1 MNTYYISETYEYKML
16 YKVEA
21 NNVEQALELISE
33 DAIEYRNFE
42 EEDPDHELT
51 KREIKKHE

>member
-51 KREIKKHE
+51 KREIKKA